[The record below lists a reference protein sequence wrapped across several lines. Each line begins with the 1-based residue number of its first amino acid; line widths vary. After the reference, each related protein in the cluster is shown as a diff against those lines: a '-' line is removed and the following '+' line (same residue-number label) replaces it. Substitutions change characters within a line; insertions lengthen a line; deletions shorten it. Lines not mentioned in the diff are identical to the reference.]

1 MSGLKKPILL
11 VIGILFIDQFVKIW
25 IKTHMT
31 LGQEINL
38 IGNWSKIH
46 FTENNGMAFGIEL
59 GGEFGKIFLSL
70 FRIAAIFLIGW
81 YIVNLSKKGSPKMMI
96 MSFAMIFAG
105 AMGNILDSTFY
116 GLIFNES
123 SWATTAQ
130 LFPKGGGYQSFLHG
144 RVVDMLYFPIIQDA
158 HIPSWLGGG
167 TYTFFSPIFNIAD
180 SSITIGVAMLLLF
193 QKEFFGK
200 GENKPV
206 VATSEQETEVTT
218 AESSSL

>member
-11 VIGILFIDQFVKIW
+11 VIGILFLDQFVKIW

-81 YIVNLSKKGSPKMMI
+81 YIVNLSKKGSPKMMVI
-96 MSFAMIFAG
+96 SFAMIFAG
-105 AMGNILDSTFY
+105 AMGNIIDSTFY

-123 SWATTAQ
+123 SWANVAHI
-130 LFPKGGGYQSFLHG
+130 FPKGGGYQSFLHG
-144 RVVDMLYFPIIQDA
+144 RVVDMLYFPMIQDA

-180 SSITIGVAMLLLF
+180 SSITIGVALLLVF

-200 GENKPV
+200 VEAKPES
-206 VATSEQETEVTT
+206 ATIETQSNTI
-218 AESSSL
+218 ESSSL